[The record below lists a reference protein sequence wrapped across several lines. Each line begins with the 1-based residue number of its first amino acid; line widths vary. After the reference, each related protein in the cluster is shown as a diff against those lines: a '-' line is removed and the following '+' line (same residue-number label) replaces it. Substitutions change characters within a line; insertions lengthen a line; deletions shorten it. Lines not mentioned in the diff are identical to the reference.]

1 MSAHDVHLRADEAA
15 GFPGEWC
22 GPVEI
27 RDDER
32 SAGSGDEPEWLPAM
46 TWGDIRFGEDRDAA
60 WGFCDARDPVR
71 YDARRPEVAARI
83 VAWAYAGEKCP
94 ACIEGQVSNPTAC
107 YTGDAPVDA
116 CRRCN
121 GTSYTR
127 PPHDLTPF
135 LPTTLPGGRIASP
148 EHSAALLVAS
158 VRGIVVGVGPVVGV
172 LGEWRHSPRDTQW
185 TWGRWSL
192 TRATHARPELA
203 VNARG
208 WAQPA
213 EMAIRMR
220 SAHDLEHGPETG
232 AEGRT
237 CADRA
242 ALAHR
247 FALLDADTLTLPEAR
262 AFVEGVRALY
272 AERDDLAATLANERG
287 EGEPPSPGWTYS
299 HSQGRWSHPDGRWV
313 WRNAWL
319 RLADGTDCIRWGW
332 ERLGPSAEGREVTAR
347 AAMKAADAALA
358 ADGGGRG

>member
-83 VAWAYAGEKCP
+83 VAWAFAGEKCP

-107 YTGDAPVDA
+107 YTGDAPVNA

-121 GTSYTR
+121 GTGYTR

-135 LPTTLPGGRIASP
+135 LPTTLPGGRIASV

-158 VRGIVVGVGPVVGV
+158 VRGIVAGVGPVVGV
-172 LGEWRHSPRDTQW
+172 LGAW
-185 TWGRWSL
+185 TFRPFGPWATTEGTWD
-192 TRATHARPELA
+192 RARLDGAD
-203 VNARG
+203 ARG
-208 WAQPA
+208 ARVTLATAPRHGMVYRGW
-213 EMAIRMR
+213 RMGP
-220 SAHDLEHGPETG
+220 SCEGPETDD
-232 AEGRT
+232 AGRA

-247 FALLDADTLTLPEAR
+247 FALLDADTLTLPEAP
-262 AFVEGVRALY
+262 
-272 AERDDLAATLANERG
+272 RG
-287 EGEPPSPGWTYS
+287 
-299 HSQGRWSHPDGRWV
+299 
-313 WRNAWL
+313 
-319 RLADGTDCIRWGW
+319 
-332 ERLGPSAEGREVTAR
+332 
-347 AAMKAADAALA
+347 
-358 ADGGGRG
+358 